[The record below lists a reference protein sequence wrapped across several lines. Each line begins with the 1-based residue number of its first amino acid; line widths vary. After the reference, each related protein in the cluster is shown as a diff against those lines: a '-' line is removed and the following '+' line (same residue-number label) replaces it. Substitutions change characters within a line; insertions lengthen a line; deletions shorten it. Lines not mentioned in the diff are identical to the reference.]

1 MSGIHADN
9 FDIYGGN
16 VALMTNG
23 RYSSVGAAAI
33 VNDPD
38 GVSVP
43 QVIVFNGN
51 GGMRR
56 ALKVPTNKVGIG
68 MRIWLS
74 SLPSDD
80 AMRPTPCIWSDA
92 SNTNMF
98 YFKVNTTGSISAYV
112 WDTTSGAFGNPYLI
126 GTTPGPVITANAWWQ
141 IEAYFDGAALEFELR
156 VEGVPKLTLDSTDF
170 AGHLHNGPNVYQC
183 SFGSAANFIGAS
195 INTYC
200 KDYFWWDGLGS
211 ENNTFRGSC
220 LVFASR
226 PDGDVDIGGWVPS
239 TGTDAWPIL
248 DTTTPG
254 STPYVAAGIP
264 PVDPLIMSQTDLPPD
279 ITSIK
284 FLVTVVRA
292 AKVDG
297 GDGNLQVSLLSGGDI
312 ADGEDR
318 PITAAQTYWE
328 DVCELDPH
336 TSAPWVPAAFDASDI
351 QLNRTV

>member
-23 RYSSVGAAAI
+23 RYASVSAAAI
-33 VNDPD
+33 VADPD

-43 QVIVFNGN
+43 QVIKFDGD

-56 ALKVPTNKVGIG
+56 ILKVPTPKVGVG
-68 MRIWLS
+68 MRLWLEH
-74 SLPSDD
+74 LPANNDQC
-80 AMRPTPCIWSDA
+80 PTPVIWSDA

-98 YFKVNTTGSISAYV
+98 FYRINTTGSISAYV
-112 WDTTSGAFGNPYLI
+112 WDTTSGAFGDPYLI
-126 GTTPGPVITANAWWQ
+126 GTTPGPVVTANAWWQ

-156 VEGVPKLTLDSTDF
+156 VEGITKLTLDSTDF
-170 AGHLHNGPNVYQC
+170 AGHLHNGPNVYQV
-183 SFGSAANFIGAS
+183 SYVSAADGIGAGPS
-195 INTYC
+195 TYL

-211 ENNTFRGSC
+211 QNNDFLGSC
-220 LVFASR
+220 LVYPSR
-226 PDGDVDIGGWVPS
+226 PDGDVAIGGWVPS
-239 TGTDAWPIL
+239 TGTEAWPIL

-254 STPYVAAGIP
+254 STPYISAGIP
-264 PVDPLIMSQTDLPPD
+264 PSDPVIMTQTNLPPD

-284 FLVTVVRA
+284 FLMTVVRA

-297 GDGNLQVSLLSGGDI
+297 GDGNLQVSILSGGDV
-312 ADGEDR
+312 AAGENR

-328 DVCELDPH
+328 DVFELDPD
-336 TSAPWVPAAFDASDI
+336 TGAPWLPGAFDASQI
-351 QLNRTV
+351 QLDRTV